1 MFIKYLDN
9 ERRIIG
15 NYFHLGFKYDLITH
29 LLKNEHGIEMT
40 VRTRKRRLK
49 SYQLSRRS
57 ENTHF
62 CEEHVRNLISQEMQV
77 AAGSLAGYRK
87 MWHILRI
94 KHHLHV
100 PRKLVAT
107 ILRELDPEASDMRR
121 KKKLRRRQYLSQ
133 GPNQCWHIDGMYGL
147 WYVCVTAC
155 APHFM
160 LCNI

>member
-9 ERRIIG
+9 ERRIIE

-40 VRTRKRRLK
+40 VRTLKRRLK

-62 CEEHVRNLISQEMQV
+62 CKEHVRNLISQEMQV

-100 PRKLVAT
+100 PQKLVAT
-107 ILRELDPEASDMRR
+107 ILRELDPEASDMME
-121 KKKLRRRQYLSQ
+121 KKPEKAPIYLVRS
-133 GPNQCWHIDGMYGL
+133 
-147 WYVCVTAC
+147 
-155 APHFM
+155 
-160 LCNI
+160 